1 MFNLDCYIL
10 YTDNTV
16 FLRKWFIKG
25 FQILKENKK
34 QVPVKNDNQYLI
46 KIQIKEP
53 HLLYI
58 FNHCISKIS
67 SIHLTENNFYGV

>member
-16 FLRKWFIKG
+16 FLRKLFIKG
-25 FQILKENKK
+25 FQILKEYKK

-46 KIQIKEP
+46 KIK
-53 HLLYI
+53 L
-58 FNHCISKIS
+58 K
-67 SIHLTENNFYGV
+67 